1 MCGFSGIIDL
11 DGKGFNSDIDKK
23 MSESLLR
30 LYPRGPD
37 QQNLWKDE
45 FAYLVH
51 TRLSILDVSK
61 S

>member
-1 MCGFSGIIDL
+1 
-11 DGKGFNSDIDKK
+11 

-61 S
+61 AGMQPMVKYNKALVYNGEIYK

>member
-37 QQNLWKDE
+37 QQNLWK
-45 FAYLVH
+45 A
-51 TRLSILDVSK
+51 
-61 S
+61 